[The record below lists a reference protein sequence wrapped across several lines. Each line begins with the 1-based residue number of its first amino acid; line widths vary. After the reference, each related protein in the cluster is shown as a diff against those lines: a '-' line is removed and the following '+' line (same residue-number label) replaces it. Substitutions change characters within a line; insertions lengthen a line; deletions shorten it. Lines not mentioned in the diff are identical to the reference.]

1 MMMRGPKFC
10 SMKRPIGIG
19 EAWFAIFSTPS
30 SDRGVLGERCFRF
43 EDSHRHGRSS
53 QCITADGLVLK
64 HSSSDMEGYFNLA
77 AVKLDRG
84 LVTLN
89 AVQPP
94 PFIFATK
101 TWGIPDQ

>member
-1 MMMRGPKFC
+1 LAPGACCLHTF
-10 SMKRPIGIG
+10 
-19 EAWFAIFSTPS
+19 EA
-30 SDRGVLGERCFRF
+30 
-43 EDSHRHGRSS
+43 
-53 QCITADGLVLK
+53 
-64 HSSSDMEGYFNLA
+64 A

>member
-1 MMMRGPKFC
+1 
-10 SMKRPIGIG
+10 
-19 EAWFAIFSTPS
+19 
-30 SDRGVLGERCFRF
+30 VLGERCFRF

-84 LVTLN
+84 LVTLD